1 VAGLV
6 PRLKLYALFPVG
18 ILCGEKAYK
27 GDGFV
32 EAAYKEDGFV
42 EAAYKEDGFVEAA
55 AEVYALSGSCGEQ
68 STL

>member
-1 VAGLV
+1 MAGLV

-42 EAAYKEDGFVEAA
+42 EAA